1 MSESTSF
8 SPSLNDAIKQCQ
20 QRINKV
26 LGHYLAND
34 HLSPCRLQEAMEY
47 STLDAGKRLRPLLV
61 YSCGEAFNADINDLD
76 AAAAAVECIHV
87 YSLIHDD
94 LPAMDDDDLRRG
106 KETCHI
112 RFDEATAILAGD
124 ALQTLAFDI
133 LINHPLS
140 EAAEHS
146 RLLMLKE
153 LASASGSKGM
163 GGGQMVDLQATNK
176 SLQLDDLKN
185 MHRMK
190 TGALIKA
197 SILMALHCSG
207 IKDDKTIQAMSLY
220 GDLIGLAFQV
230 KDDILDI
237 EGDTEIIGKPTGS
250 DTSMNKSTFPALMG
264 LDAAKTYAEQL
275 VNESL
280 QALQSLPYN
289 TDKLKQLATYIID
302 RQH

>member
-1 MSESTSF
+1 MNLENSIKSCQKRVNDVLDQYLPGADES
-8 SPSLNDAIKQCQ
+8 PRQLHQ
-20 QRINKV
+20 
-26 LGHYLAND
+26 
-34 HLSPCRLQEAMEY
+34 AMRY

-61 YSCGEAFNADINDLD
+61 YSCGDVFSADESDLD

-106 KETCHI
+106 KATCHI
-112 RFDEATAILAGD
+112 HYDEATAILAGD

-133 LINHPLS
+133 LINHNLTVK
-140 EAAEHS
+140 AEPY
-146 RLLMLKE
+146 RLLMLQE
-153 LASASGSKGM
+153 LSYASGSKGM
-163 GGGQMVDLQATNK
+163 GGGQMLDLQATNK
-176 SLQLDDLKN
+176 QLQLDELKT

-197 SILMALHCSG
+197 SITLGLHCCG
-207 IKDDKTIQAMSLY
+207 INDKSVINAMTEF

-250 DTSMNKSTFPALMG
+250 DMAANKSTFPALMG
-264 LDAAKTYAEQL
+264 LEGAREYMQKLIQEA
-275 VNESL
+275 L
-280 QALQSLPYN
+280 QALQPLPYN
-289 TDKLKQLATYIID
+289 TLLLEQLATYIIE